1 MRPRVL
7 TLENENDRLYNA
19 YTECNLNLSAT
30 TESNERLNFQISE
43 KDRRIRECEDKL
55 ELKQHWQQ
63 QANMTPRPSEFAR
76 ARPPGR
82 RPRTQNP

>member
-1 MRPRVL
+1 
-7 TLENENDRLYNA
+7 
-19 YTECNLNLSAT
+19 
-30 TESNERLNFQISE
+30 LNFQISE

-55 ELKQHWQQ
+55 ELKQRWQQ

-76 ARPPGR
+76 APPPGR